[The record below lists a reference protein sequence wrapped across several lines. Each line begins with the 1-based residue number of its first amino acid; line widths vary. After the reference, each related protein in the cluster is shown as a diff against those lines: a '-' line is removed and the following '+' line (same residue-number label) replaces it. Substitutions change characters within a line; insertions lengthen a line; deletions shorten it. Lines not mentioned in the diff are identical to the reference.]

1 VATVARSRSLATREK
16 DLRALDYRRRG
27 LSYPQIAAE
36 MKCSLSGA
44 HQSVPRALADSAREA
59 SEEVRQIEA
68 ARLDDY
74 MRALN
79 RVLLAKHYVVSTA
92 TGKVALHPE
101 TQQPLLDDDPVI
113 RTVLALVRVS
123 ERRAKLLGLDAPTRH
138 EVITMDAI
146 EAEISKLEAEVG
158 RNAGRAEAG
167 APPLSS

>member
-1 VATVARSRSLATREK
+1 MARTRSLATREK

-36 MKCSLSGA
+36 MGCSLSGA
-44 HQSVPRALADSAREA
+44 HQSVQRALADSAREA

-101 TQQPLLDDDPVI
+101 TGQPLLDDDPVV
-113 RTVLALVRVS
+113 RTVMALVRVS
-123 ERRAKLLGLDAPTRH
+123 ERRARLLGLDAPVKH
-138 EVITMDAI
+138 EVRQIDAI
-146 EAEISKLEAEVG
+146 DARLLDLAGEMGPVEPGTAPRVRREA
-158 RNAGRAEAG
+158 
-167 APPLSS
+167 